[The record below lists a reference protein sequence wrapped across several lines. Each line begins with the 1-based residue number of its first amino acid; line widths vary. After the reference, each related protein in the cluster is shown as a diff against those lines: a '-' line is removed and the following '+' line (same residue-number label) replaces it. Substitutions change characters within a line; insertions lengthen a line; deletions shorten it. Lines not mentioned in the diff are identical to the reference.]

1 MSLLP
6 RKEREERH
14 CVHLWRCLWEG
25 FFGSGKDGFTFLSN
39 LVRTIWPA
47 QFWGF
52 PLWGSVKYQKEKTQR
67 GKGACKSLD
76 WNVLKKQL
84 LPGWACGRNPRLSVY
99 FSLLV
104 EDTELFSSFRFLS
117 FSCLAGQQEQM
128 PYCVPP
134 CPQSMRS
141 WRESWGGAGTHVVL
155 PTMNLQ

>member
-1 MSLLP
+1 MRRVLWQWKGRLHLP
-6 RKEREERH
+6 
-14 CVHLWRCLWEG
+14 
-25 FFGSGKDGFTFLSN
+25 FQFGKDN
-39 LVRTIWPA
+39 LACSILRL
-47 QFWGF
+47 

-76 WNVLKKQL
+76 WNVLKKRL
-84 LPGWACGRNPRLSVY
+84 LPGWACGRNPRLLVY